1 MRKDVMT
8 PMRQGHGAAKRGW
21 RVLAAGASVVMVGG
35 LLISS
40 TASAQVTAKKS
51 KTATV
56 VNETVRGSFGEIL
69 TTTSGLTLYIQTSG
83 TCTGSCLTI
92 WPPLL
97 MPKHKTKPLGVSSGL
112 GTAKL
117 KSRRQVTY
125 EGKRLYTFY
134 TDSGTSTNGEG
145 EGGFVVAQ
153 VSTPAT

>member
-1 MRKDVMT
+1 
-8 PMRQGHGAAKRGW
+8 
-21 RVLAAGASVVMVGG
+21 MVGG

-40 TASAQVTAKKS
+40 TASAQVQAKKS

-69 TTTSGLTLYIQTSG
+69 TTTGGLTLYIQTTG

-134 TDSGTSTNGEG
+134 TDSGTSTNGENV
-145 EGGFVVAQ
+145 GGFVVAQ
-153 VSTPAT
+153 VSSPT